1 MPDFMENVPLDDMMT
16 FITVF
21 MSSPPYVKNPYMRA
35 KLVDVM
41 VGLTPKNF
49 GKVLRFNVFE
59 RNPLAQKYLTPSL
72 MQFYVEVEH
81 TGGTSNMTHPTPL
94 ILIIFP
100 YSSEHAILR

>member
-1 MPDFMENVPLDDMMT
+1 
-16 FITVF
+16 

-81 TGGTSNMTHPTPL
+81 TGGTSNMTHPTPV